1 MNESTFV
8 RVAAVIFS
16 LVALL
21 HLARLVLGWD
31 AVIGGWSVPMWFSWI
46 ALGLS
51 GLLAYTGVRLSRR

>member
-1 MNESTFV
+1 MREKTFV
-8 RVAAVIFS
+8 GISGVIFS

-31 AVIGGWSVPMWFSWI
+31 AVIGGWRVPMWVSWA

-51 GLLAYTGVRLSRR
+51 GWLAYAAVRLSRR